1 MSRVIEI
8 RHCRASYGENE
19 VLKDVSLEVD
29 NGEFIVLIGPSG
41 CGKTTLLKLMNGL
54 VVPTEGEVAINGL
67 PLQEE
72 DLVAVRRR
80 IGYAVQGAKLFP
92 HMTVEENIC
101 YVPGLESKMPKEEK
115 KALARKMLE
124 MVQLPEELASRFPRQ
139 LSGGQK
145 QRVGIARAMAAEPD
159 ILLMDEPFGA
169 VDEITR
175 KGLQEELLALQQKTG
190 ITVVFITHD
199 IGEAFK
205 LGDRILIMKEGVIWQ
220 EGTGEELR
228 RAPKDEFVRQLLC
241 IP

>member
-1 MSRVIEI
+1 MQIEMKGI
-8 RHCRASYGENE
+8 DKSFGTNQ
-19 VLKDVSLEVD
+19 VLKDAGFVLGHGEVHALMGENGAGKSTLMKILTGVYTKDKGTVIVDGQEVD
-29 NGEFIVLIGPSG
+29 YKNPQEAEKAGIVFIHQELNVLF
-41 CGKTTLLKLMNGL
+41 
-54 VVPTEGEVAINGL
+54 
-67 PLQEE
+67 
-72 DLVAVRRR
+72 DL
-80 IGYAVQGAKLFP
+80 
-92 HMTVEENIC
+92 TVEENIC

>member
-1 MSRVIEI
+1 M
-8 RHCRASYGENE
+8 EN
-19 VLKDVSLEVD
+19 SLC
-29 NGEFIVLIGPSG
+29 LSG
-41 CGKTTLLKLMNGL
+41 RQAVGK
-54 VVPTEGEVAINGL
+54 P
-67 PLQEE
+67 Q
-72 DLVAVRRR
+72 
-80 IGYAVQGAKLFP
+80 
-92 HMTVEENIC
+92 
-101 YVPGLESKMPKEEK
+101 K

>member
-1 MSRVIEI
+1 
-8 RHCRASYGENE
+8 
-19 VLKDVSLEVD
+19 
-29 NGEFIVLIGPSG
+29 
-41 CGKTTLLKLMNGL
+41 
-54 VVPTEGEVAINGL
+54 
-67 PLQEE
+67 
-72 DLVAVRRR
+72 
-80 IGYAVQGAKLFP
+80 
-92 HMTVEENIC
+92 
-101 YVPGLESKMPKEEK
+101 MPKEEK